1 MDRLVNNNASI
12 TGEITSGFTFSYE
25 VLGRRIYQMMV
36 AVSRISRQV
45 DVLPVLVA
53 ENCTIL
59 DVHRDY
65 TGHCVSIE
73 GRFQSHNRIDGTGR
87 HLDLSVYA
95 NGIRICKKLT
105 RVPKNTNRIF
115 MEGVIC
121 KRPIYRETPLG
132 KKITDLHIAVHR
144 FGTTSDY
151 IPCIVWGSN
160 AKWASCREVGAK
172 VKIEGR
178 VQSREYIKKLSDF
191 ESETRV
197 AYEVSANRIWS

>member
-12 TGEITSGFTFSYE
+12 TGEITSGFTFCYE

-36 AVSRISRQV
+36 AV
-45 DVLPVLVA
+45 
-53 ENCTIL
+53 
-59 DVHRDY
+59 
-65 TGHCVSIE
+65 
-73 GRFQSHNRIDGTGR
+73 
-87 HLDLSVYA
+87 
-95 NGIRICKKLT
+95 
-105 RVPKNTNRIF
+105 
-115 MEGVIC
+115 
-121 KRPIYRETPLG
+121 
-132 KKITDLHIAVHR
+132 HR

-151 IPCIVWGSN
+151 IPCIAWGSN
-160 AKWASCREVGAK
+160 AKWASCRAVGTR